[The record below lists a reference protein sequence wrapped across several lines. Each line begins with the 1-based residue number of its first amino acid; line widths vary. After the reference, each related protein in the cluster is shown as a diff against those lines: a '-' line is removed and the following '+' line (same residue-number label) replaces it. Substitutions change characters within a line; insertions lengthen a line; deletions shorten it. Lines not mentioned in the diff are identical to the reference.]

1 MDSSLVVVD
10 TWLSRAGGG
19 SYCHAGQERFLRVL
33 RLEHDV
39 ADVTLNL
46 KLVSCWQAIE
56 LADIGVNGRPWTRLC
71 VSVGYWVRRGA

>member
-1 MDSSLVVVD
+1 MP
-10 TWLSRAGGG
+10 G
-19 SYCHAGQERFLRVL
+19 SQERFLRVL

-56 LADIGVNGRPWTRLC
+56 LADIGVEWSTVDSSLRIRWLLGPTSRMTPEELLLRL
-71 VSVGYWVRRGA
+71 SPR